1 MNDRNTQDNIRELLI
16 DELEEI
22 TAGRRVVSIIDV
34 SGGRLFV
41 NYEPAFFGG
50 PLVPIVNF
58 VPRS

>member
-1 MNDRNTQDNIRELLI
+1 MNDRSTQDNIRELLI